1 MFAKGWG
8 QGQIMQYLPELETD
22 ILKFPRAYIASIIY
36 TIADQEFKA
45 WAQARIQ
52 ERNRKVAEKNDL
64 NMGIDPE
71 LKAFFVASTA
81 VSREK

>member
-1 MFAKGWG
+1 
-8 QGQIMQYLPELETD
+8 MQYLPELETE
-22 ILKFPRAYIASIIY
+22 IMKFPRAYIASIIY
-36 TIADQEFKA
+36 TIANQDFKT
-45 WAQARIQ
+45 WSQARIQ

-64 NMGIDPE
+64 NVDIDPE

>member
-1 MFAKGWG
+1 
-8 QGQIMQYLPELETD
+8 MQ
-22 ILKFPRAYIASIIY
+22 AGASVLY
-36 TIADQEFKA
+36 QKCTN
-45 WAQARIQ
+45 AQ
-52 ERNRKVAEKNDL
+52 EKNDL

>member
-1 MFAKGWG
+1 
-8 QGQIMQYLPELETD
+8 MQYLPELETE

-36 TIADQEFKA
+36 SIANQDFKT
-45 WAQARIQ
+45 WAQTRIQ

-71 LKAFFVASTA
+71 LKAFFMASTA